1 MIGAFSLKPV
11 PSDRAIDFAA
21 SGIMSEL
28 TLFYIFFVIYLRG
41 AGMAGKMPIQR
52 CWNWPATLTSSQRAG
67 WCI

>member
-52 CWNWPATLTSSQRAG
+52 CWN
-67 WCI
+67 